1 MEERPR
7 VRTVRDTRRPAYG
20 WGRILVVVFAAFG
33 AAILGPALLA
43 LVRRPDEAPLLESFN
58 ALGGLLYLLL
68 SVSVAHNGRRMR
80 NVGWMSL
87 AALATMEILIGALSL
102 SPTYTGLD
110 VLVWSDGG
118 RSLGYLPLLLPVVAA
133 VWMWM
138 SDPRRI
144 VVNAERMTELSDTL
158 TERSRAVY
166 EAHREAGGVPAAEP
180 SSGVSPGDQEEG
192 GQQA

>member
-1 MEERPR
+1 MDERPQ
-7 VRTVRDTRRPAYG
+7 VRTARDTRRPAYG

-33 AAILGPALLA
+33 VAILGPALLA

-58 ALGGLLYLLL
+58 VLGGLLYLLL

-87 AALATMEILIGALSL
+87 AALATMEVLIGALSL
-102 SPTYTGLD
+102 SPAYTGLE
-110 VLVWSDGG
+110 VSVWSDAG
-118 RSLGYLPLLLPVVAA
+118 RSLGYLPLVLPVVAA

-158 TERSRAVY
+158 TERSRAAY
-166 EAHREAGGVPAAEP
+166 EARREAGGASATEP
-180 SSGVSPGDQEEG
+180 SPGNQEEDHP
-192 GQQA
+192 A